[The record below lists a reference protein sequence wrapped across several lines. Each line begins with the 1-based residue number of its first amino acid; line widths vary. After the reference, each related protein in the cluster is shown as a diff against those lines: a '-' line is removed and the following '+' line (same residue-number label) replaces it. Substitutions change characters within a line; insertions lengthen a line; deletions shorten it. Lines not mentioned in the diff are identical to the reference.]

1 MEIKPLVGVD
11 SAADKIVLPTEG
23 LTGLFVIKDSDN
35 VVQEVVREEEVMEE
49 ALEVVKGIA
58 EAIQSNNDFIEPEIE
73 PEKKLEPKKII
84 VKPKAIVKPRVI
96 IAKRRPEAP
105 PKIKVETKNK
115 TVPKKVKVKVE

>member
-23 LTGLFVIKDSDN
+23 LTGLFVIKDSEN
-35 VVQEVVREEEVMEE
+35 IVREEEVMEE

-58 EAIQSNNDFIEPEIE
+58 ESIDNDFIEPEIE
-73 PEKKLEPKKII
+73 PEKKSEPKKII
-84 VKPKAIVKPRVI
+84 VKPKAIVKPKVI

-105 PKIKVETKNK
+105 PKIKVETKK
-115 TVPKKVKVKVE
+115 ITEISKVKVKVE